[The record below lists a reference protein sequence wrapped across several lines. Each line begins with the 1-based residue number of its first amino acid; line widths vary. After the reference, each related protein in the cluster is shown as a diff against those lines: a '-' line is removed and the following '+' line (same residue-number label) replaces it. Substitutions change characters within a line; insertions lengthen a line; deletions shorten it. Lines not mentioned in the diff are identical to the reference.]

1 MNPDTAVVFNKS
13 EFAKA
18 TQEGIDTRPCTAN
31 HARKSFLGDRLNQR
45 IVFPRL
51 AILRQQQKYSS
62 QPLFRSIKELIDQ
75 IRLGSQVAIQQERGE

>member
-1 MNPDTAVVFNKS
+1 MNPDPAVVFNKS

-18 TQEGIDTRPCTAN
+18 TQEGIDTRPRTAN

-51 AILRQQQKYSS
+51 AILRQQQKYSC
-62 QPLFRSIKELIDQ
+62 QPLFRSIEKLVDQ
-75 IRLGSQVAIQQERGE
+75 IRLGS